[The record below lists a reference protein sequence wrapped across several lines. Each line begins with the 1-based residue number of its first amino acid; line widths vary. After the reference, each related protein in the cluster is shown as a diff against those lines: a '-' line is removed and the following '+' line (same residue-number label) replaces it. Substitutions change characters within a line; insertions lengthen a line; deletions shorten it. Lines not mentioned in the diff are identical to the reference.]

1 VVLFTFFLTSCST
14 GALTG
19 SLSTNKEII
28 YKIGEDKMSSDMIR
42 IAKYIDLLIYL
53 PMNFASIWIIEN
65 YGLKL
70 CISVGSI
77 IMIGG
82 SVMRFC

>member
-1 VVLFTFFLTSCST
+1 MVLFTYFLASCST

-19 SLSTNKEII
+19 SLSTNREII
-28 YKIGEDKMSSDMIR
+28 VKIGNGLDR
-42 IAKYIDLLIYL
+42 GALQIAKYADLVLYL
-53 PMNFASIWIIEN
+53 PMNFASIWVIEN

-70 CISVGSI
+70 CISIGSM

-82 SVMRFC
+82 SAMRFC

>member
-14 GALTG
+14 GALNG

-28 YKIGEDKMSSDMIR
+28 EKIDEDKMSIDMIR
-42 IAKYIDLLIYL
+42 IAKYIYLLIYL

-82 SVMRFC
+82 SAMRFC

>member
-1 VVLFTFFLTSCST
+1 MVLFTFFLTSCST

-28 YKIGEDKMSSDMIR
+28 NKIGEDKMSMELIR
-42 IAKYIDLLIYL
+42 MAKYIDSLIYF
-53 PMNFASIWIIEN
+53 PMNFASIWIIEK
-65 YGLKL
+65 YGLKV

-82 SVMRFC
+82 SAIRFC